1 MHVVGLVGGIGSG
14 KSEAARILATMGAVV
29 IDADKIGHAVY
40 EPGTPGFA
48 AVVDAFGS
56 RVVGE
61 DGRIDRG
68 ALGPIVFGDP
78 RALERLNGI
87 VHPLIRNEIERRIA
101 EARDL
106 GGADLIVVEAAILLE
121 AGWRSLVDEVW
132 VVRAPLAVIRERL
145 ATGRG
150 LSAEEV
156 DARVARQMSDR
167 ERCATADV
175 VVENAGTRADLRE
188 SLAATWKAR
197 VAR

>member
-14 KSEAARILATMGAVV
+14 KSEAARMLAAMGAVV

-56 RVVGE
+56 AVVGD
-61 DGRIDRG
+61 DGRIDRR
-68 ALGPIVFGDP
+68 ALGPIVFGDAE
-78 RALERLNGI
+78 ALARLNGI
-87 VHPLIRNEIERRIA
+87 VHPLIRAEIERRIA
-101 EARDL
+101 EERAL
-106 GGADLIVVEAAILLE
+106 GGAELVVVEAAILLE

-145 ATGRG
+145 ATSRG

-156 DARVARQMSDR
+156 DARVARQMSDA
-167 ERCATADV
+167 ERCAAADV
-175 VVENAGTRADLRE
+175 VVENAGTRDDLRE
-188 SLAATWKAR
+188 RLSTTWGER